1 MGLHIKGFIIPL
13 LVLLPNLIFIFFPP
27 RNAPDS
33 LASPPLI
40 FTILERA
47 GQITCFMMP
56 IVLGRKLAEQP
67 LGLSAGLMA
76 VCLLIYYI
84 CWARFYWNERE
95 FTVLFTPWLGIPI
108 PMAVFPAIY
117 FMLLGF
123 WLESW
128 LLLIPAFLFAVGH
141 LVNSWKVY
149 AQIR

>member
-13 LVLLPNLIFIFFPP
+13 LVLLPNLLFIFFPP

-33 LASPPLI
+33 LASTPLI

-84 CWARFYWNERE
+84 CWARFYWNARE
-95 FTVLFTPWLGIPI
+95 FAVLFTPWLGIPI

-141 LVNSWKVY
+141 LVNSWNVY
-149 AQIR
+149 AQVR